1 MTKASENEIVKS
13 VQLVMIIFLV
23 FLCVNCFGS
32 FLSLKT
38 SIESQENVLKLPIQS
53 QLNGLNH
60 PYSIRLSL
68 DSQRSSTAGKPSR
81 AQAPKTLKFDL
92 NELPE
97 EMDINLGEEI
107 IEQENEKDLHQV
119 SKKQRM
125 EIVHVPAKHQGLI
138 GHSRSILNTF
148 ESFNRGSVLLSNN
161 FINYSGFSPSQIPVT
176 NINIVDSVGHRVL
189 SKDQPSSSKSPPI
202 RIVNLPRFKTVSR
215 IKINQPKITIAQSRQ
230 YENFHFGEKS
240 DVLSEGKLYNLI
252 DWESKINS
260 PRPVDT
266 DFSEKKRNYQSSYNR
281 DLHDFIKENLVQL
294 MPQELENYQFTS
306 EFLHGI
312 QNCYWNNEL
321 SIFVIAEEKIPYVM
335 SLGDSWSFSR
345 NGRKWLTYSAKG
357 LETPNLHEAS
367 DWFAFTSVFL
377 KLYKFENL
385 NGVFFTEKM
394 RRTAVNF
401 FKGLEENLSGLQK
414 RIKHSVLERIFNS
427 LPGYLVCVHG
437 INEII
442 RPSSSIHQQP
452 LSQQEEALKFFIEL
466 HSELSDVNEISHQ
479 KRFEGVIGDKKW
491 KYLSLKEQKRN
502 LLYKIVN
509 FTRLQADRLAWIYV
523 ELWLINYRPKLHSLY
538 TDFTSIKDIRKTSKF
553 KNSLNKLLF
562 LLFSAVLKQQRT

>member
-13 VQLVMIIFLV
+13 
-23 FLCVNCFGS
+23 
-32 FLSLKT
+32 
-38 SIESQENVLKLPIQS
+38 
-53 QLNGLNH
+53 
-60 PYSIRLSL
+60 
-68 DSQRSSTAGKPSR
+68 
-81 AQAPKTLKFDL
+81 TLKFDL

-148 ESFNRGSVLLSNN
+148 ESFNR
-161 FINYSGFSPSQIPVT
+161 VT

-202 RIVNLPRFKTVSR
+202 RIVNLPRFKTV
-215 IKINQPKITIAQSRQ
+215 
-230 YENFHFGEKS
+230 
-240 DVLSEGKLYNLI
+240 
-252 DWESKINS
+252 
-260 PRPVDT
+260 
-266 DFSEKKRNYQSSYNR
+266 NYQSSYNR

-321 SIFVIAEEKIPYVM
+321 SIFVIAEEKIPY
-335 SLGDSWSFSR
+335 
-345 NGRKWLTYSAKG
+345 G

-394 RRTAVNF
+394 RRTA
-401 FKGLEENLSGLQK
+401 K
-414 RIKHSVLERIFNS
+414 RIKHSLIYSPAAFEPAGRGPEIF
-427 LPGYLVCVHG
+427 Y
-437 INEII
+437 
-442 RPSSSIHQQP
+442 
-452 LSQQEEALKFFIEL
+452 
-466 HSELSDVNEISHQ
+466 
-479 KRFEGVIGDKKW
+479 
-491 KYLSLKEQKRN
+491 
-502 LLYKIVN
+502 
-509 FTRLQADRLAWIYV
+509 
-523 ELWLINYRPKLHSLY
+523 
-538 TDFTSIKDIRKTSKF
+538 
-553 KNSLNKLLF
+553 
-562 LLFSAVLKQQRT
+562 